1 MYCFKCGKEISD
13 ESKFCYLCGAE
24 IKIDVKK
31 VDAISKDDNTLK
43 RATEENDKSSDEDR
57 DVVSESRINVSS
69 SVEESAL
76 VSRKTVGNDNSEDSK
91 ENKNS
96 NVNWKMIAI
105 IVAIIAIIAI
115 VIVVVAVR
123 PSGEYQTEI
132 DELSQYREIRSE
144 TDSIEAE
151 VYSKH
156 SEDSSQELNSNAATS
171 ENVADILHDYF
182 LQYYQGQCAT
192 DIYADVTHDLSDD
205 LIVVGYSKDDISPYV
220 FMEIYSYTDKV
231 QLIYAS
237 DPLYPEHTDGYTEY
251 SLIEEN
257 QKYQIVRYCEYVW
270 QGYGNAFYEKF
281 NFEDGNI
288 NVVDQMGKDV
298 ELTPDNIEGCLA
310 YLQSY
315 YDNVTENGVL
325 LISDFYG
332 DLVIDG
338 MSKEAFVSGF
348 EQSGEGVISSTES
361 VSSGSFLPYGIN
373 EGNSLTQGFLV
384 EQDDWIYFIVSD
396 NLYKQDKS
404 GNTYV
409 LFSGCGVYDS
419 ASLNIC
425 GDYLYWAR
433 NNHGDGYVI
442 DRIRTNGED
451 YSTVIYDAVE
461 CTFICDYKDNSLWYV
476 STDHIGSAKL
486 SPIVCNV
493 DLDTLQLK
501 DTVSL
506 ENFSDGEKEY
516 EISAIAILGLDSS
529 KLIIDERLDAGYGNT
544 YTLLGTVDKKTY
556 THRRI
561 IDIIHGGDKVCNG
574 KEVYFLNDTGSI
586 NRDICRADME
596 TYTITNTAAKL
607 SWDYNGLF
615 ALKDNELWVKGFEM
629 HSLTIEKLP
638 DTVGYPGNGDRAFK
652 ANVIGD
658 YVYYIP
664 SEPDDGSH
672 SLNMVC
678 KMLPWGEDWEI
689 IFDESTEVQVIN
701 Y

>member
-1 MYCFKCGKEISD
+1 MFGGKVCIVSNVEKEIPD
-13 ESKFCYLCGAE
+13 ESQFCYLCGAK
-24 IKIDVKK
+24 IKIDVEESSKK
-31 VDAISKDDNTLK
+31 DDAKTISKPHPVDLFIASGEPSASLSEKVNEKTIS
-43 RATEENDKSSDEDR
+43 EEADVRTVVSSD
-57 DVVSESRINVSS
+57 
-69 SVEESAL
+69 
-76 VSRKTVGNDNSEDSK
+76 TDSK
-91 ENKNS
+91 KTNEAGLNRNRKKWGAILA
-96 NVNWKMIAI
+96 VVFVIACI
-105 IVAIIAIIAI
+105 CVAIFSNIETTKWR
-115 VIVVVAVR
+115 VKEGVLYVNGN
-123 PSGEYQTEI
+123 GEIPEK
-132 DELSQYREIRSE
+132 D
-144 TDSIEAE
+144 IE
-151 VYSKH
+151 V
-156 SEDSSQELNSNAATS
+156 DSSQISEIIIEKGITVISDNAFSGFVNVTSISIPDSVTKIGSRAFSNCKNLQEIVIPDSVNTIGERAFEYCLGLRNVVIPKSVTSIEEYAFHQCSSLVSIEIPDSINTIGKKVFSECDNLKEVHIPNTVTNIEDSAFSKCAALEEITIPSTVSSVGSNAFAYC
-171 ENVADILHDYF
+171 EKLRKVNIDD
-182 LQYYQGQCAT
+182 AT
-192 DIYADVTHDLSDD
+192 DVKANS
-205 LIVVGYSKDDISPYV
+205 
-220 FMEIYSYTDKV
+220 FM
-231 QLIYAS
+231 
-237 DPLYPEHTDGYTEY
+237 G
-251 SLIEEN
+251 
-257 QKYQIVRYCEYVW
+257 
-270 QGYGNAFYEKF
+270 
-281 NFEDGNI
+281 
-288 NVVDQMGKDV
+288 
-298 ELTPDNIEGCLA
+298 TPFAG
-310 YLQSY
+310 
-315 YDNVTENGVL
+315 
-325 LISDFYG
+325 
-332 DLVIDG
+332 
-338 MSKEAFVSGF
+338 
-348 EQSGEGVISSTES
+348 
-361 VSSGSFLPYGIN
+361 SSGSYVPYGIN

-384 EQDDWIYFIVSD
+384 EQDDWIYFIVLD

-409 LFSGCGVYDS
+409 LFSGCGVYGS

-442 DRIRTNGED
+442 DRIRTNGVD

-529 KLIIDERLDAGYGNT
+529 KLIIDERLDAGYGNY
-544 YTLLGTVDKKTY
+544 YTLLGTIDKKTY
-556 THRRI
+556 AHRRI

-574 KEVYFLNDTGSI
+574 KEVYFLNDTGSV

-629 HSLTIEKLP
+629 HSLAIEKLP
-638 DTVGYPGNGDRAFK
+638 DAVGYLGNGDRAFK